1 MRLHRL
7 ELCAFGPYAGRE
19 AVDFDLLGADG
30 LFLLHG
36 ETGAGKTTLLDAV
49 AFALFGRVPGARGDV
64 KRLRYDNADPDLPT
78 QVVLELSVQGQRLRL
93 ARSPEYDRP
102 KRRGDGFTT
111 QKATASLTW
120 LSSDAE
126 GITRNDEVA
135 RTVERLLG
143 MTAEQFFQVV
153 LLPQGE
159 FARFLRSDTSER
171 EKLLEKLFGTQRFH
185 DVEQWFRDR
194 RQLAGRK
201 VEQHRQQVREQV
213 ARTAQAAGE
222 QMPDEAAEPWLAEL
236 SDRVASMVSM
246 AEATE
251 SASRERVRLAETEL
265 AQRRALAD
273 RVRRVRRAAQ
283 QLASLPTGER
293 DAWRAELAA
302 ARRAVGVKAA
312 HETERQ
318 VERELAEV
326 RDRERAGVRRLG
338 AVAVEDD
345 PRGQAGRLREEAGSL
360 RQLVAEAEQ
369 LAADQRRIR
378 KQDAQREQ
386 LETGI
391 RQLAGALAQL
401 PDQVSIARQR
411 LDQARDARTRLD
423 SVEDRWKQLS
433 EIAVDADRL
442 PALERALER
451 AVAGDRRAVD
461 EHQAAYDRFLDIR
474 QRRLDGM
481 ASELAAGLVPGGP
494 CPVCGSAEHPT
505 PARAADGSVTR
516 EQDAAAQRAEQEAKQ
531 RREQAAARLRT
542 AEQECLTLRDRL
554 AGRDPETLK
563 ADLKELTDER
573 NELRKIAAWVDR
585 LVAEVARLEGETRRQ
600 ADRHAEAER
609 QLAGVVSE
617 LSTLR
622 ENVDERTERVRLA
635 RGEFPDVA
643 ARREHLI
650 SVADCVDA
658 VANARDEAV
667 GVEKRL
673 AAQREA
679 VVQAA
684 AEAGFDDVPA
694 AIAAVRAEAAVAGL
708 ERRLDEVQK
717 AEDTARGVLAEPEL
731 AGIDP
736 TTEVDVVTVEAEAT
750 QARAVLES
758 DVAALRSAQQR
769 RNELAEQG
777 ARLRTVWAS
786 LAPVL
791 AEYDELD
798 ALTDVVIGR
807 GQNARAM
814 SLRSYVLAARL
825 EEVAVAASRRL
836 RRMSQGRYEFV
847 HSDAAGPRGTRGGLG
862 LDVLDDYTGRVR
874 PAKTLSG
881 GESFLAS
888 LALALGLAD
897 VVAGETGGALLDTLF
912 VDEGFGTLDP
922 ETLDMVMDTLD
933 ELRAGGRVVGLV
945 SHLEE
950 LRQRIP
956 TRLRVRKARAGS
968 RLEVVA

>member
-7 ELCAFGPYAGRE
+7 ELCAFGPYAGRQ
-19 AVDFDLLGADG
+19 AVDFDQLGADG

-64 KRLRYDNADPDLPT
+64 KRLRYDSADPDLPT
-78 QVVLELSVQGQRLRL
+78 EVLLELSVQGQRFRL

-102 KRRGDGFTT
+102 KRRGGGFTT
-111 QKATASLTW
+111 QKAMVSLTW

-159 FARFLRSDTSER
+159 FARFLRADTAER

-185 DVEQWFRDR
+185 DVEQWFRER

-222 QMPDEAAEPWLAEL
+222 QMPEEAGEQWLREL
-236 SDRVASMVSM
+236 SDRVAALVSE

-251 SASRERVRLAETEL
+251 SESRERARHAESEL
-265 AQRRALAD
+265 AQRRTLAD
-273 RVRRVRRAAQ
+273 RVRRVRRATE
-283 QLASLPTGER
+283 QLAGLPTEDR
-293 DAWRAELAA
+293 SAWRAELAA

-312 HETERQ
+312 HLTERQ
-318 VERELAEV
+318 IEQELTQV

-338 AVAVEDD
+338 SIPLEDD
-345 PRGQAGRLREEAGSL
+345 SRGPAGRLREEAGTL
-360 RQLVAEAEQ
+360 RQFVAEAEQ

-378 KQDAQREQ
+378 QQDKRRAE
-386 LETGI
+386 LAVGI
-391 RQLAGALAQL
+391 RQLGGALAQL
-401 PDQVSIARQR
+401 PEQLSIARQR

-423 SVEDRWKQLS
+423 AVEEQWKQLA

-451 AVAGDRRAVD
+451 AVAGDRKAVD
-461 EHQAAYDRFLDIR
+461 EHQTAYDRFLDIR

-481 ASELAAGLVPGGP
+481 ASELAAGLVPGDN
-494 CPVCGSAEHPT
+494 CPVCGSAEHPM

-531 RREQAAARLRT
+531 RREQATARLRT
-542 AEQECLTLRDRL
+542 AEHECLTLRDRL
-554 AGRDPETLK
+554 AGKDPESLK
-563 ADLKELTDER
+563 ADLKMLTDER
-573 NELRKIAAWVDR
+573 DELRVVAAWVDR
-585 LVAEVARLEGETRRQ
+585 LVAEVGRLEEETQRQ
-600 ADRHAEAER
+600 TERHAEAER
-609 QLAGVVSE
+609 ELAVVVSE
-617 LSTLR
+617 LTSLR

-643 ARREHLI
+643 ARREHLLA
-650 SVADCVDA
+650 VADIVEV
-658 VANARDEAV
+658 VATARDEAA

-679 VVQAA
+679 VMQAA
-684 AEAGFDDVPA
+684 MAAGFDDVPA
-694 AIAAVRAEAAVAGL
+694 AIAAVRSDQAIAAL
-708 ERRLDEVQK
+708 ERRLEQVQ
-717 AEDTARGVLAEPEL
+717 AVEDSARGVLAEPEL
-731 AGIDP
+731 AGVDP
-736 TTEVDVVTVEAEAT
+736 TVEVDVATVEAEAA
-750 QARAVLES
+750 QARAVLEAA
-758 DVAALRSAQQR
+758 VAALRSAQQR
-769 RNELAEQG
+769 RTELAEQA
-777 ARLRTVWAS
+777 ARLRSVWAS

-791 AEYDELD
+791 AKYDELD

-807 GQNARAM
+807 GQNARSM

-825 EEVAVAASRRL
+825 EEVAIAASRRL

-847 HSDAAGPRGTRGGLG
+847 HSDEAGPRGTKGGLG
-862 LDVLDDYTGRVR
+862 LDVLDDYTGRTR

-897 VVAGETGGALLDTLF
+897 VVAAETGGALLDTLF

-945 SHLEE
+945 SHVEE

>member
-1 MRLHRL
+1 L

-19 AVDFDLLGADG
+19 AVDFDQLGADG

-36 ETGAGKTTLLDAV
+36 DTGAGKTTLLDAV

-78 QVVLELSVQGQRLRL
+78 EVVLELSVQGHRIRL

-102 KRRGDGFTT
+102 KRRGGGFTT

-159 FARFLRSDTSER
+159 FARFLRADTSER
-171 EKLLEKLFGTQRFH
+171 EKLLEKLFGTQRFQ
-185 DVEQWFRDR
+185 DVERWFRDR
-194 RQLAGRK
+194 RTVAHRR
-201 VEQHRQQVREQV
+201 VEERRQQVREQL

-222 QMPDEAAEPWLAEL
+222 QMPDEADEQWLAEL

-246 AEATE
+246 AEAAE
-251 SASRERVRLAETEL
+251 STGRERARLAETEL

-273 RVRRVRRAAQ
+273 RVRRVRRATE
-283 QLASLPTGER
+283 QLAAVPIEER
-293 DAWRAELAA
+293 AVWRAEVAA
-302 ARRAVGVKAA
+302 ARRAAGVAAA
-312 HETERQ
+312 HAIERQ
-318 VERELAEV
+318 IERELTEV

-338 AVAVEDD
+338 PVALEDD

-360 RQLVAEAEQ
+360 RQFVAEAEQ
-369 LAADQRRIR
+369 LAVDQQRIR
-378 KQDAQREQ
+378 RQEARREQ
-386 LETGI
+386 LEAGL
-391 RQLAGALAQL
+391 RQLGGALAQL

-423 SVEDRWKQLS
+423 GVEDRWKTLS

-481 ASELAAGLVPGGP
+481 ASELAAGLVPGEQ
-494 CPVCGSAEHPT
+494 CPVCGSAEHPS

-554 AGRDPETLK
+554 AGKDPETLK

-573 NELRKIAAWVDR
+573 DELRKVAAWVDR
-585 LVAEVARLEGETRRQ
+585 LVAEVARLEDEARRQ
-600 ADRHAEAER
+600 TERHAEAER
-609 QLAGVVSE
+609 QLAVVVSE
-617 LSTLR
+617 LATLR

-635 RGEFPDVA
+635 RGDFPDVA
-643 ARREHLI
+643 ARRQHLI
-650 SVADCVDA
+650 STADCVEA

-673 AAQREA
+673 AAQRDA
-679 VVQAA
+679 VAKA
-684 AEAGFDDVPA
+684 AEAAGFDDVSA
-694 AIAAVRAEAAVAGL
+694 AIAAVRPDQAVAAL
-708 ERRLDEVQK
+708 EERLDQVQK
-717 AEDTARGVLAEPEL
+717 IEDSARGVLAEPEL
-731 AGIDP
+731 SGVDP
-736 TTEVDVVTVEAEAT
+736 STEVDVATAETEAA
-750 QARAVLES
+750 QARAALEAA
-758 DVAALRSAQQR
+758 VAALRSAEQR
-769 RNELAEQG
+769 RTELAEQG
-777 ARLRTVWAS
+777 ARLRSAWAA
-786 LAPVL
+786 LAPVQ

-862 LDVLDDYTGRVR
+862 LDVLDDYTGRIR

-897 VVAGETGGALLDTLF
+897 VVAAETGGALLDTLF

-922 ETLDMVMDTLD
+922 ETLDLVMDTLD

-945 SHLEE
+945 SHVEE

-956 TRLRVRKARAGS
+956 TRLRVRKGRAGS

>member
-19 AVDFDLLGADG
+19 AVDFDQLGADG

-78 QVVLELSVQGQRLRL
+78 EVMLELSVQGQRFRL
-93 ARSPEYDRP
+93 TRSPEYDRP
-102 KRRGDGFTT
+102 KRRGNGFTT
-111 QKATASLTW
+111 QKAMASLTW

-135 RTVERLLG
+135 LTVERLLG

-185 DVEQWFRDR
+185 NVEQWFRDR
-194 RQLAGRK
+194 RTAAYRK
-201 VEQHRQQVREQV
+201 VEQHRQRVREQV

-222 QMPDEAAEPWLAEL
+222 QMPDEAGEQWLTEL
-236 SDRVASMVSM
+236 SDRVATMVSM
-246 AEATE
+246 AEASE
-251 SASRERVRLAETEL
+251 SASRERARQAETEL

-273 RVRRVRRAAQ
+273 RVRRVRRATE
-283 QLASLPTGER
+283 QLAGLPNEER
-293 DAWRAELAA
+293 AAWRAEMAA
-302 ARRAVGVKAA
+302 ARRAVGVAAA
-312 HETERQ
+312 HGTWRQ
-318 VERELAEV
+318 LERELAQL
-326 RDRERAGVRRLG
+326 RDREQAGVRRLG
-338 AVAVEDD
+338 PVALEDD
-345 PRGQAGRLREEAGSL
+345 PRGQAARLREEAGSL
-360 RQLVAEAEQ
+360 KQFVAEAEQ
-369 LAADQRRIR
+369 LAVDQRRIR
-378 KQDAQREQ
+378 QHEQRRDE
-386 LETGI
+386 LAAGI
-391 RQLAGALAQL
+391 RQLGGALAQL
-401 PDQVSIARQR
+401 PDQLSIARQR
-411 LDQARDARTRLD
+411 LDQAREARARLD
-423 SVEDRWKQLS
+423 GVEDQWKQLA

-481 ASELAAGLVPGGP
+481 ASELAAGLVPGEH
-494 CPVCGSAEHPT
+494 CPVCGSAEHPA
-505 PARAADGSVTR
+505 PARAVDGSVTR
-516 EQDAAAQRAEQEAKQ
+516 EQDVAAQRAEQEAKQ
-531 RREQAAARLRT
+531 RREQAAARLRS

-554 AGRDPETLK
+554 AGKDPESLK
-563 ADLKELTDER
+563 AELKMLTDER
-573 NELRKIAAWVDR
+573 DELRVVAAWVDR
-585 LVAEVARLEGETRRQ
+585 LVPEVGRLESELRRQ
-600 ADRHAEAER
+600 TERHAEAER
-609 QLAGVVSE
+609 ELAVVVAE
-617 LSTLR
+617 LTALR

-635 RGEFPDVA
+635 RGEFRDVA
-643 ARREHLI
+643 ARREHLL
-650 SVADCVDA
+650 SVADCVEA
-658 VANARDEAV
+658 VATARDEAA
-667 GVEKRL
+667 GVQKRL

-684 AEAGFDDVPA
+684 EAAGFDDVA
-694 AIAAVRAEAAVAGL
+694 TAIAATRTDQAVAAL
-708 ERRLDEVQK
+708 ERRLEEAQAV
-717 AEDTARGVLAEPEL
+717 EDSARGVLAEPEL
-731 AGIDP
+731 AGVDP
-736 TTEVDVVTVEAEAT
+736 ATEVDVATSEAEAA
-750 QARAVLES
+750 QARAALEA

-769 RNELAEQG
+769 RIELEEQG
-777 ARLRTVWAS
+777 IRLRAVWTS

-825 EEVAVAASRRL
+825 EEVAIAASRRL

-862 LDVLDDYTGRVR
+862 LDVLDDYTGRIR

-897 VVAGETGGALLDTLF
+897 VVAAETGGALLDTLF

-922 ETLDMVMDTLD
+922 ESLDMVMDTLD

-945 SHLEE
+945 SHVEE